1 MDLAFDADNL
11 RTPSYGD
18 KTDSYLTEILWVIV
32 CQSDGEMVAVHAM
45 KTKRRELAG
54 LATVL
59 TFKNRASYI

>member
-45 KTKRRELAG
+45 KTK
-54 LATVL
+54 
-59 TFKNRASYI
+59 KQ